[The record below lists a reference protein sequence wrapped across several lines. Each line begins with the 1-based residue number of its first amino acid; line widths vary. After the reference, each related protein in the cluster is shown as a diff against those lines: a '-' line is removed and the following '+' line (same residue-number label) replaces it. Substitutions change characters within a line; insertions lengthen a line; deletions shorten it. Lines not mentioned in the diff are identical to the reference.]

1 MKTYCFECKHDCHC
15 GRKCDHCSCYICNNI
30 VIKTYE
36 DYMGGNMI
44 DKIKNVWQNKRSKY
58 REIWKNHKVC
68 TIIIAVLIVA
78 YIIK

>member
-44 DKIKNVWQNKRSKY
+44 NKLKSKAMHYWSDHKIECLV
-58 REIWKNHKVC
+58 V
-68 TIIIAVLIVA
+68 AVLVIA
-78 YIIK
+78 YIVK

>member
-68 TIIIAVLIVA
+68 TTIIAVLIVA